1 MVNVRVQVKIS
12 HKVKGHPSS
21 STSRLVSKPKQQ
33 AQINSKRETLRQAE
47 ADRQAGAMKV
57 RHKDRESVGRRE
69 RVTFEFTLQPWRELI
84 GELRLSWMLQIVLRP
99 VTGGAVIVSD
109 DTALGRRIGE

>member
-1 MVNVRVQVKIS
+1 
-12 HKVKGHPSS
+12 
-21 STSRLVSKPKQQ
+21 LV
-33 AQINSKRETLRQAE
+33 A
-47 ADRQAGAMKV
+47 
-57 RHKDRESVGRRE
+57 E

-84 GELRLSWMLQIVLRP
+84 GELRLSWMLQIILRP